1 MDELVGVVNLYPW
14 FAAARKEL
22 CVRMS
27 NMAGDSWGV
36 GQYADQAMY
45 IPERSYIVDIMRSG
59 ADRDYSDSDIESLL
73 AQYVQGGKSSSDS
86 QVSKTSSKRMPG
98 GDFFSQDEYEKVRR
112 EEDNFMVRPVQKKKS
127 PLSEDGGD
135 SLNLEF
141 YTETLAEIY
150 AEQGYY
156 QQAKRIYTKLILA
169 YPEKSAY
176 FASLIENLDK
186 LINNQVL

>member
-1 MDELVGVVNLYPW
+1 
-14 FAAARKEL
+14 
-22 CVRMS
+22 
-27 NMAGDSWGV
+27 
-36 GQYADQAMY
+36 
-45 IPERSYIVDIMRSG
+45 
-59 ADRDYSDSDIESLL
+59 
-73 AQYVQGGKSSSDS
+73 
-86 QVSKTSSKRMPG
+86 MPG

-112 EEDNFMVRPVQKKKS
+112 EEDNFMMRPVQKKKS
-127 PLSEDGGD
+127 PSSEDGGD